1 MKKFYFL
8 GTCNTCQRILNHL
21 DLSEDFELKDIKK
34 NPITSEELH
43 SLSPYQAA
51 MNLFLANVQSYIRN
65 WV

>member
-34 NPITSEELH
+34 KSD
-43 SLSPYQAA
+43 
-51 MNLFLANVQSYIRN
+51 NLRGVGTA
-65 WV
+65 